1 MATWYGGWT
10 SLLRS
15 PKHPPNQTETG
26 IFSTLNCSWQHLK
39 KLTRW
44 FQLRCSDV
52 LRLPASQP
60 STQSLE
66 TSSERCP
73 FRQRGCAHP
82 GSFLSCQLSKHQCP
96 WDRPAWSGQL
106 GIAVLR
112 RCGWKPKE
120 AWYEPPQPGKSMK
133 EWHGPINHT
142 KSTTVCPTV
151 TGRKWEMKSNQ
162 LLYNSY
168 SYYRTNQS
176 QFSSPCRH
184 CRLTTLIWLKLP
196 HLI

>member
-73 FRQRGCAHP
+73 FRQRCCAHP
-82 GSFLSCQLSKHQCP
+82 GSLLSRQLSKHQCP

-120 AWYEPPQPGKSMK
+120 AWYETPPTRKEYERVTWPHKSYQ
-133 EWHGPINHT
+133 INNCVPHCNRT
-142 KSTTVCPTV
+142 KV
-151 TGRKWEMKSNQ
+151 GNE
-162 LLYNSY
+162 
-168 SYYRTNQS
+168 
-176 QFSSPCRH
+176 
-184 CRLTTLIWLKLP
+184 IKLM
-196 HLI
+196 II